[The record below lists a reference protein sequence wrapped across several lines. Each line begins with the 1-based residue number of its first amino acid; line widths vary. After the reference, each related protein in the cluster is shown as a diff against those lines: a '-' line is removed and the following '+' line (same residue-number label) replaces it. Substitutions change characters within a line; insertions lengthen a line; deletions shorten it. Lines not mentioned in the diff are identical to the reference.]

1 MPEDT
6 KLPTQVATELA
17 QVKPLLRVQLVRGL
31 QLLGLLVTVLGGAD
45 ILNLVSM
52 FSPQASAWLAI
63 TGASV
68 RFGAEPLIL
77 LLGDLLDDGL
87 QNGSFRIPGKLGL
100 FLMLGA
106 LCFLSML
113 SLSCNSFSLGIT
125 PEGCAM
131 VTYGRGAKTYSAGP
145 CLGPDGKIDK
155 YRAEWRNMDGTA
167 LRADRYTKTGK
178 SSVWYQAGDGTWLQ
192 WDSKAGVMLGPV
204 PSEVVPAI
212 PSIPVAVVVPE
223 K

>member
-6 KLPTQVATELA
+6 QTAMVTLQA
-17 QVKPLLRVQLVRGL
+17 KPLLRVQAVRSL
-31 QLLGLLVTVLGGAD
+31 QIVGLLVAALGGSD
-45 ILNLVSM
+45 LMNLVTL
-52 FSPQASAWLAI
+52 FSPDAAAWLAI
-63 TGASV
+63 TGASI

-77 LLGDLLDDGL
+77 LLGDLLDDGIK
-87 QNGSFRIPGKLGL
+87 NDSFKLTGKLGL

-106 LCFLSML
+106 LCFLSL
-113 SLSCNSFSLGIT
+113 WSVGCNSLSLGIT

-145 CLGPDGKIDK
+145 CIGPDGKIDK

-167 LRADRYTKTGK
+167 LRADRYVKTGK

-204 PSEVVPAI
+204 PSEVTPVI
-212 PSIPVAVVVPE
+212 PVIPVAVVVPE